1 MVILGLD
8 FGTTFSTLS
17 LITKTS
23 VCLALQ
29 SDSEFVPTTYGVND
43 TIDEYGY
50 QLCDD
55 KFNFKPGKSYYRDI
69 KRWIGVTSKTVE
81 SKRQQLKP
89 DYIVKAGDTV
99 YDMFISD
106 NNKSNFLPLYAV
118 CAKFILC
125 FIREFEYRREITCD
139 GLVISVPAQYTS
151 SQRLFMKSLETAL
164 GIPVVHI
171 MNEPS
176 AALFSA
182 FRGLDATTINA
193 DYIVYDFG
201 GGTFDVSLISKRG
214 NVFSVI
220 LSGGDEV
227 LGGRDVDKAI
237 EGYIRDKYALA
248 AYDSFPV
255 VDLKIMVS
263 TTFESTKIKSN
274 RGVVITLTP
283 AELKEICLPFFNRA
297 SLILKSILEA
307 SDMKTDICLVPIGG
321 SALLPGAVAEAQSE
335 IRKWMGRTLIYP
347 RLRSAV
353 SEGCA
358 YFSSSILEGDYI
370 FIDCCTSNICIPDTY
385 IEPRVIIPV
394 GAPLPIEVE
403 VETHTS
409 QKTSYFSSGVFE
421 GGDNRL
427 FYLNKIAAF
436 TVKVVDFPLADAGVV
451 ESWSWILKLK
461 LNALGMFSGT
471 YRIAGYPQERELTV
485 APRVLTLQTIK
496 QNLRSDAYTFS
507 ELTIAVKD
515 YLYGSSL
522 VKNDEEFVNV
532 DSYKDFLDTRGHIG
546 LLGFNA
552 KSRLNDYAGADA
564 LLATRTPVP
573 DFLRATGY
581 REIRR

>member
-29 SDSEFVPTTYGVND
+29 SDSEFVPTVYGIND

-50 QLCDD
+50 QICDD
-55 KFNFKPGKSYYRDI
+55 KFVFKPEKKYYRDI
-69 KRWIGVTSKTVE
+69 KRWIGVTSKTLQA
-81 SKRQQLKP
+81 KLDLLKP
-89 DYIVKAGDTV
+89 DYLVRAGETV
-99 YDMFISD
+99 YDVYISD
-106 NNKSNFLPLYAV
+106 NTKSNFLPLYAV
-118 CAKFILC
+118 CAKFVLC
-125 FIREFEYRREITCD
+125 FVREFEFRRDIVCD
-139 GLVISVPAQYTS
+139 GLVISVPAQYNS
-151 SQRLFMKSLETAL
+151 SQRLFMKSLESAI
-164 GIPVVHI
+164 GINVVHI

-182 FRGLDATTINA
+182 FRGLDATTQNS

-214 NVFSVI
+214 NIFSVI

-227 LGGRDVDKAI
+227 LGGRDIDKALD
-237 EGYIRDKYALA
+237 EHIRKKYSLNV
-248 AYDSFPV
+248 YDTFPV
-255 VDLKIMVS
+255 VDLKVMVS
-263 TTFESTKIKSN
+263 TTLEAVKMSTR
-274 RGVVITLTP
+274 RGVVIVLTVL
-283 AELKEICLPFFNRA
+283 ELREVCAPFFKRA
-297 SLILKSILEA
+297 SEILKSILEM
-307 SDMKTDICLVPIGG
+307 SEISSDICLVPIGG
-321 SALLPGAVAEAQSE
+321 SALLPGAVEEAQSE
-335 IRKWMGRTLIYP
+335 IRKWMGRTLVYP

-358 YFSSSILEGDYI
+358 YFSSSISEGDYL

-394 GAPLPIEVE
+394 GAPLPVEVE
-403 VETHTS
+403 VVTHTAL
-409 QKTSYFSSGVFE
+409 KTSYFSTGVFE

-436 TVKVVDFPLADAGVV
+436 TVKVDDFPLADAGVV
-451 ESWSWILKLK
+451 ESWSWTLKLK
-461 LNALGMFSGT
+461 LNTLGMFSGT
-471 YRIAGYPQERELTV
+471 YRITGYPQERELTV
-485 APRVLTLQTIK
+485 APKILARQSIK
-496 QNLRSDAYTFS
+496 QNLKTEVYSFS

-522 VKNDEEFVNV
+522 IKNDDEFT
-532 DSYKDFLDTRGHIG
+532 DIESYRTFLDTRAHIG

-552 KSRLNDYAGADA
+552 KSRLIDYAGADT

-573 DFLRATGY
+573 DFLRETGY

>member
-17 LITKTS
+17 LITKTT

-29 SDSEFVPTTYGVND
+29 SDSEFVPTVYGVND

-55 KFNFKPGKSYYRDI
+55 KFVFKPGKRYYRDI
-69 KRWIGVTSKTVE
+69 KRWVGVTSKTFRA
-81 SKRQQLKP
+81 KMDQLKP
-89 DYIVKAGDTV
+89 DYLVRAGETI
-99 YDMFISD
+99 YDLLISD
-106 NNKSNFLPLYAV
+106 NAKLNMVPLYEV

-125 FIREFEYRREITCD
+125 FVREFEYRRDITCD

-151 SQRLFMKSLETAL
+151 SQRLFMKSLESAI

-182 FRGLDATTINA
+182 FRSLDTNTVNCE
-193 DYIVYDFG
+193 YIVYDFG

-227 LGGRDVDKAI
+227 LGGRDIDKAV
-237 EGYIRDKYALA
+237 EQYINTKFSLA
-248 AYDSFPV
+248 SYDSFNI

-263 TTFESTKIKSN
+263 TTLEAVRFTTK
-274 RGVVITLTP
+274 RGVNIVLTP
-283 AELKEICLPFFNRA
+283 AELRDICSPYFKRA
-297 SLILKSILEA
+297 GNILKSILET
-307 SDMKTDICLVPIGG
+307 SGIKSEVCLVPIGG
-321 SALLPGAVAEAQSE
+321 SALLPGAVEEAQSE
-335 IRKWMGRTLIYP
+335 IREWMSRTLVYP

-358 YFSSSILEGDYI
+358 YFSSSISEGDYV

-385 IEPRVIIPV
+385 IEPKVIIPV
-394 GAPLPIEVE
+394 GAPLPVEVE
-403 VETHTS
+403 VVTHTS
-409 QKTSYFSSGVFE
+409 AKTSYFSTGVFE

-436 TVKVVDFPLADAGVV
+436 TVKVVDFPLAEVGVV
-451 ESWSWILKLK
+451 ESWSWTLKLK
-461 LNALGMFSGT
+461 LNTLGMFSGT
-471 YRIAGYPQERELTV
+471 YRITGYPQERELTV
-485 APRVLTLQTIK
+485 TPRVLPLQRIK
-496 QNLRSDAYTFS
+496 QNLTTDIYTFS

-522 VKNDEEFVNV
+522 VKNDDEFADV
-532 DSYKDFLDTRGHIG
+532 DSYREFLDTRGHIG
-546 LLGFNA
+546 LLGYNA
-552 KSRLNDYAGADA
+552 KSRLNDYTGADT

>member
-29 SDSEFVPTTYGVND
+29 SDSEFVPTVYGNND

-55 KFNFKPGKSYYRDI
+55 KFAFKPGKSYYRDI
-69 KRWIGVTSKTVE
+69 KRWIGVTSKTLQ
-81 SKRQQLKP
+81 SKLEVLKP
-89 DYIVKAGDTV
+89 DYIVRAGESI
-99 YDMFISD
+99 YDIYISD
-106 NNKSNFLPLYAV
+106 NNKSNLLPLYAV
-118 CAKFILC
+118 CAKFIIC
-125 FIREFEYRREITCD
+125 FVREFEFRRDVVCE

-151 SQRLFMKSLETAL
+151 SQRLFMKSLESAI
-164 GIPVVHI
+164 GIKVVHI

-182 FRGLDATTINA
+182 FRGLDSSTMNS

-227 LGGRDVDKAI
+227 LGGRDIDKALD
-237 EGYIRDKYALA
+237 EYIRRKYSLHGF
-248 AYDSFPV
+248 DSFSA
-255 VDLKIMVS
+255 VDLKVSVS
-263 TTFESTKIKSN
+263 TTLGAVKMQTK
-274 RGVVITLTP
+274 RGVTIILTLS
-283 AELKEICLPFFNRA
+283 ELKDICTPFFSRA
-297 SLILKSILEA
+297 SKILRDILQA
-307 SDMKTDICLVPIGG
+307 SGFNRDICLVPIGG

-335 IRKWMGRTLIYP
+335 IKKWLGRTLVYP

-358 YFSSSILEGDYI
+358 YFSSSISEGDFV

-385 IEPRVIIPV
+385 IEPKVIIPV
-394 GAPLPIEVE
+394 GAPLPVEVE
-403 VETHTS
+403 VVTHTAA
-409 QKTSYFSSGVFE
+409 KTSYFSSGVFE
-421 GGDNRL
+421 GGANRL
-427 FYLNKIAAF
+427 FNLNKIAAF
-436 TVKVVDFPLADAGVV
+436 TVKVADFPLADAGVV
-451 ESWSWILKLK
+451 ESWSWTLKLK

-471 YRIAGYPQERELTV
+471 YRITGYQQERELTV
-485 APRVLTLQTIK
+485 APRMLALQSVK
-496 QNLRSDAYTFS
+496 QNLRPDVYSFSD
-507 ELTIAVKD
+507 LTVAVKD

-522 VKNDEEFVNV
+522 VKNDDDFVDV
-532 DSYKDFLDTRGHIG
+532 ESYRHFLDTRGHIG

-552 KSRLNDYAGADA
+552 RSRLSDYAGADS

-581 REIRR
+581 REVRR